1 MNKTIRKQLN
11 DHYDRQ
17 GLTGNHRRLAMKA
30 DLRLVEKYTDPD
42 TAAWLKSEGFPVGL
56 GGAFVWANT
65 PEGHNFWWDKEVP
78 NR

>member
-42 TAAWLKSEGFPVGL
+42 MAAWLKAYPVGL
-56 GGAFVWANT
+56 DGAFVWSNT
-65 PEGHNFWWDKEVP
+65 PEGHNSWLDKKVP

>member
-1 MNKTIRKQLN
+1 MNKTIRAQLN
-11 DHYDRQ
+11 NHYDRQ

-42 TAAWLKSEGFPVGL
+42 MAAWLKSSDLVGL
-56 GGAFVWANT
+56 GSAFVWANT
-65 PEGHNFWWDKEVP
+65 PEGHDFWWDKEVP